1 MREQGGFNTMAKKH
15 GLAKVVLGVGA
26 AAVAGKVALDK
37 FKKTKERFVKEEND
51 SLDDEIRKY
60 NAIGEKKVIEVED
73 EVFAGCELK
82 SVASKT
88 VLDLGLAV
96 FEKDVYINFSSN
108 ASSVTIILPEGVN
121 ATCDIS
127 RKIAGVKNLVD
138 NVDEEGIHTVYIIGK
153 AVCSNVEVIPVNFYV
168 DEEDEE
174 DSDFVDEDDC
184 LASDDDF
191 DDDVIFDEK
200 DGDVEVEVKVI
211 NGKVSDNEQ
220 KKPEASETNT
230 DKEEAEETEKEEAAD
245 GDTEETETI
254 NLEEV

>member
-1 MREQGGFNTMAKKH
+1 MRELEDNTMAKKH
-15 GLAKVVLGVGA
+15 GLAKIVLGVG

-174 DSDFVDEDDC
+174 DSDFVDEDDF
-184 LASDDDF
+184 LVSDENDF
-191 DDDVIFDEK
+191 DDNVIFDEK
-200 DGDVEVEVKVI
+200 DGDVEVEIKVI
-211 NGKVSDNEQ
+211 NEK
-220 KKPEASETNT
+220 EAS
-230 DKEEAEETEKEEAAD
+230 DS
-245 GDTEETETI
+245 EETETI

>member
-1 MREQGGFNTMAKKH
+1 MRELEDNTMAKKH

-26 AAVAGKVALDK
+26 AAVAGKVAFDK
-37 FKKTKERFVKEEND
+37 FKQTKERFAKEEND
-51 SLDDEIRKY
+51 SFDDEIRKY

-73 EVFAGCELK
+73 VVFAGCELK
-82 SVASKT
+82 AVASKA

-96 FEKDVYINFSSN
+96 FEN
-108 ASSVTIILPEGVN
+108 
-121 ATCDIS
+121 IS

-174 DSDFVDEDDC
+174 DPDFVDEDDC

-211 NGKVSDNEQ
+211 NEKADS
-220 KKPEASETNT
+220 
-230 DKEEAEETEKEEAAD
+230 KEEEKPEKEESD
-245 GDTEETETI
+245 DDTEETETI

>member
-1 MREQGGFNTMAKKH
+1 MRELEDNTMAKKH

-26 AAVAGKVALDK
+26 AAVAGKVAFDK
-37 FKKTKERFVKEEND
+37 FKQTKERFAKEEND
-51 SLDDEIRKY
+51 SFDDEIRKY

-82 SVASKT
+82 AVASKA

-168 DEEDEE
+168 DEDDVEDI
-174 DSDFVDEDDC
+174 
-184 LASDDDF
+184 LAEDDF
-191 DDDVIFDEK
+191 DDEEAFPESEDID
-200 DGDVEVEVKVI
+200 VKVI
-211 NGKVSDNEQ
+211 NKSEKEAVS
-220 KKPEASETNT
+220 
-230 DKEEAEETEKEEAAD
+230 EETVKSEDGFKPAD
-245 GDTEETETI
+245 NADTTEDNTETI
-254 NLEEV
+254 NLEEVK

>member
-1 MREQGGFNTMAKKH
+1 MHEQGGFNTMAKKH
-15 GLAKVVLGVGA
+15 GLAKFVLGVGA

-174 DSDFVDEDDC
+174 DSDFVDEDDF
-184 LASDDDF
+184 LVSDENDF
-191 DDDVIFDEK
+191 DDNVIFDEK
-200 DGDVEVEVKVI
+200 DGDVEVEIKVI
-211 NGKVSDNEQ
+211 NEK
-220 KKPEASETNT
+220 EAS
-230 DKEEAEETEKEEAAD
+230 DS
-245 GDTEETETI
+245 EETETI

>member
-1 MREQGGFNTMAKKH
+1 M
-15 GLAKVVLGVGA
+15 
-26 AAVAGKVALDK
+26 
-37 FKKTKERFVKEEND
+37 
-51 SLDDEIRKY
+51 
-60 NAIGEKKVIEVED
+60 
-73 EVFAGCELK
+73 
-82 SVASKT
+82 ASKT

-174 DSDFVDEDDC
+174 DPDFVDEDDC
-184 LASDDDF
+184 LASEDDF

-220 KKPEASETNT
+220 KNQKHLIQIQIRKKQKKLKRKNLLMIQKKQRQSILKKCNNFTMLKNY
-230 DKEEAEETEKEEAAD
+230 EEQR
-245 GDTEETETI
+245 
-254 NLEEV
+254 

>member
-1 MREQGGFNTMAKKH
+1 MRELEDNTMAKKH
-15 GLAKVVLGVGA
+15 GLAKIVLGVGA
-26 AAVAGKVALDK
+26 AFDK
-37 FKKTKERFVKEEND
+37 FKQTKERFAKEEND
-51 SLDDEIRKY
+51 SFDDEIRKY

-82 SVASKT
+82 AVASKA

-174 DSDFVDEDDC
+174 DPDFVDEDDC

-211 NGKVSDNEQ
+211 NEKADG
-220 KKPEASETNT
+220 
-230 DKEEAEETEKEEAAD
+230 KEEEKPEKEESD
-245 GDTEETETI
+245 DDTEETETI

>member
-1 MREQGGFNTMAKKH
+1 MRELEDNTMAKKH
-15 GLAKVVLGVGA
+15 GLAKIVLGVGA
-26 AAVAGKVALDK
+26 AAVAGKVAFDK
-37 FKKTKERFVKEEND
+37 FKQTKERFAKEEND
-51 SLDDEIRKY
+51 SFDDEIRKY

-82 SVASKT
+82 AVASKA

-153 AVCSNVEVIPVNFYV
+153 AVCSNVEVFLLI
-168 DEEDEE
+168 
-174 DSDFVDEDDC
+174 SM
-184 LASDDDF
+184 SM
-191 DDDVIFDEK
+191 
-200 DGDVEVEVKVI
+200 
-211 NGKVSDNEQ
+211 
-220 KKPEASETNT
+220 KKMRKILVLLMRMTALHQMMILMMMLYLMR
-230 DKEEAEETEKEEAAD
+230 K
-245 GDTEETETI
+245 TET
-254 NLEEV
+254 LRLKSR

>member
-1 MREQGGFNTMAKKH
+1 MAKKH

-153 AVCSNVEVIPVNFYV
+153 AVCSNVPVNFYV

-174 DSDFVDEDDC
+174 DSDFVDEDDF
-184 LASDDDF
+184 LVSDENDF
-191 DDDVIFDEK
+191 DDNVIFDEK
-200 DGDVEVEVKVI
+200 DGDVEVEIKVI
-211 NGKVSDNEQ
+211 NEK
-220 KKPEASETNT
+220 EAS
-230 DKEEAEETEKEEAAD
+230 DS
-245 GDTEETETI
+245 EETETI

>member
-1 MREQGGFNTMAKKH
+1 MREQGGFNIMAKKH

-60 NAIGEKKVIEVED
+60 NIEVED

-153 AVCSNVEVIPVNFYV
+153 AVCSNVE
-168 DEEDEE
+168 
-174 DSDFVDEDDC
+174 
-184 LASDDDF
+184 
-191 DDDVIFDEK
+191 FDEK
-200 DGDVEVEVKVI
+200 DGDVEVEIKVI
-211 NGKVSDNEQ
+211 NEK
-220 KKPEASETNT
+220 EAS
-230 DKEEAEETEKEEAAD
+230 DS
-245 GDTEETETI
+245 EETETI

>member
-1 MREQGGFNTMAKKH
+1 MRELEDNTMAKKH
-15 GLAKVVLGVGA
+15 GLAKVVL
-26 AAVAGKVALDK
+26 DK
-37 FKKTKERFVKEEND
+37 FKQTKERFAKEEND
-51 SLDDEIRKY
+51 SFDDEIRKY

-82 SVASKT
+82 AVASKT

-174 DSDFVDEDDC
+174 DSDFVEEDDC
-184 LASDDDF
+184 LASEDDF

-211 NGKVSDNEQ
+211 NEKADG
-220 KKPEASETNT
+220 
-230 DKEEAEETEKEEAAD
+230 KEEEKPEKEESAD
-245 GDTEETETI
+245 DTEETETI

>member
-1 MREQGGFNTMAKKH
+1 MQELEGNTMAKKH

-26 AAVAGKVALDK
+26 AAVAGKVAFDK
-37 FKKTKERFVKEEND
+37 FKKTKERFAKEEND
-51 SLDDEIRKY
+51 SFDNEIRKY

-82 SVASKT
+82 AVASKT

-174 DSDFVDEDDC
+174 DSDFVDEADC

-211 NGKVSDNEQ
+211 NEK
-220 KKPEASETNT
+220 AS
-230 DKEEAEETEKEEAAD
+230 DKEETKKAEEADSADKQEETSENKEE
-245 GDTEETETI
+245 EPETI

>member
-1 MREQGGFNTMAKKH
+1 MRELEDNTMAKKH
-15 GLAKVVLGVGA
+15 GLAKIVLGVGA
-26 AAVAGKVALDK
+26 AAVAGKVAFDK
-37 FKKTKERFVKEEND
+37 FKQTKERFAKEEND
-51 SLDDEIRKY
+51 SFDDEIRKY

-82 SVASKT
+82 AVASKA

-174 DSDFVDEDDC
+174 DPDFV
-184 LASDDDF
+184 
-191 DDDVIFDEK
+191 DDVIFDEK

-211 NGKVSDNEQ
+211 NEKADG
-220 KKPEASETNT
+220 
-230 DKEEAEETEKEEAAD
+230 KEEEKPEKEESD
-245 GDTEETETI
+245 DDTEETETI

>member
-1 MREQGGFNTMAKKH
+1 MRELEDNTMAKKH
-15 GLAKVVLGVGA
+15 GLAKIVLGV

-211 NGKVSDNEQ
+211 NEKADG
-220 KKPEASETNT
+220 
-230 DKEEAEETEKEEAAD
+230 KEEEKPEKEESD
-245 GDTEETETI
+245 DDSEKTETI

>member
-1 MREQGGFNTMAKKH
+1 MAKKH
-15 GLAKVVLGVGA
+15 GLAKIVLGVGA
-26 AAVAGKVALDK
+26 AAVAGKVAFDK
-37 FKKTKERFVKEEND
+37 FKQTKERFAKEEND
-51 SLDDEIRKY
+51 SFDDEIRKY

-82 SVASKT
+82 AVASKA

-121 ATCDIS
+121 ATCDI
-127 RKIAGVKNLVD
+127 
-138 NVDEEGIHTVYIIGK
+138 HTVYIIGK

-174 DSDFVDEDDC
+174 DPDFVDEDDC

-211 NGKVSDNEQ
+211 NEKADG
-220 KKPEASETNT
+220 
-230 DKEEAEETEKEEAAD
+230 KEEEKPEKEESD
-245 GDTEETETI
+245 DDTEETETI

>member
-1 MREQGGFNTMAKKH
+1 MAKKH

-26 AAVAGKVALDK
+26 AAVAGKVVFDK
-37 FKKTKERFVKEEND
+37 FKQTKERFAKEEND
-51 SLDDEIRKY
+51 SFDDEIRKY

-82 SVASKT
+82 AVASKT

-174 DSDFVDEDDC
+174 DSDFVEEDDC
-184 LASDDDF
+184 LVSEDDF

-211 NGKVSDNEQ
+211 NEKADG
-220 KKPEASETNT
+220 
-230 DKEEAEETEKEEAAD
+230 KEEEKPEKEESAD
-245 GDTEETETI
+245 DTEETETI

>member
-1 MREQGGFNTMAKKH
+1 MREQGGFNIMAKKH

-211 NGKVSDNEQ
+211 NEKADG
-220 KKPEASETNT
+220 
-230 DKEEAEETEKEEAAD
+230 KEEEKPEKEESD
-245 GDTEETETI
+245 DDSEKTETI

>member
-1 MREQGGFNTMAKKH
+1 MAKKH

-82 SVASKT
+82 AVASKA

-174 DSDFVDEDDC
+174 DSDFVDEDDF
-184 LASDDDF
+184 LVSDENDF
-191 DDDVIFDEK
+191 DDNVIFDEK
-200 DGDVEVEVKVI
+200 DGDVEVEIKVI
-211 NGKVSDNEQ
+211 NEK
-220 KKPEASETNT
+220 EAS
-230 DKEEAEETEKEEAAD
+230 DS
-245 GDTEETETI
+245 EETETI

>member
-1 MREQGGFNTMAKKH
+1 MHEQGGFNTMAKKH

-174 DSDFVDEDDC
+174 DSDFVDEDDF
-184 LASDDDF
+184 LVSDESDF
-191 DDDVIFDEK
+191 DDNVIFDEK
-200 DGDVEVEVKVI
+200 DGDVEVEIKVI
-211 NGKVSDNEQ
+211 NEK
-220 KKPEASETNT
+220 EAS
-230 DKEEAEETEKEEAAD
+230 DS
-245 GDTEETETI
+245 EETETI

>member
-1 MREQGGFNTMAKKH
+1 MRELEDNTMAKKH

-26 AAVAGKVALDK
+26 AAVAGKVAFDK
-37 FKKTKERFVKEEND
+37 FKQTKERFAKEEND
-51 SLDDEIRKY
+51 SFDDEIRKY

-82 SVASKT
+82 AVASKA

-174 DSDFVDEDDC
+174 DPDFV
-184 LASDDDF
+184 
-191 DDDVIFDEK
+191 DDVIFDEK

-211 NGKVSDNEQ
+211 NEKADG
-220 KKPEASETNT
+220 
-230 DKEEAEETEKEEAAD
+230 KEEEKPEKEESD
-245 GDTEETETI
+245 DDTEETETI

>member
-1 MREQGGFNTMAKKH
+1 MRELEDNTMAKKH

-26 AAVAGKVALDK
+26 AAVAGKVAFDK
-37 FKKTKERFVKEEND
+37 FKQTKERYAKEEND
-51 SLDDEIRKY
+51 SFDDEIRKY

-82 SVASKT
+82 AVASKA

-211 NGKVSDNEQ
+211 NEKADG
-220 KKPEASETNT
+220 
-230 DKEEAEETEKEEAAD
+230 KEEEKPEKEESD
-245 GDTEETETI
+245 DDTEETETI

>member
-1 MREQGGFNTMAKKH
+1 MAKKH

-211 NGKVSDNEQ
+211 NEKADG
-220 KKPEASETNT
+220 
-230 DKEEAEETEKEEAAD
+230 KEEEKPEKEESAD
-245 GDTEETETI
+245 DTEETETI

>member
-1 MREQGGFNTMAKKH
+1 MHNIHAWNGGLVIMAKKH

-73 EVFAGCELK
+73 EVFSGCELK
-82 SVASKT
+82 AVASKT

-96 FEKDVYINFSSN
+96 FEKDVYINFLSN

-174 DSDFVDEDDC
+174 DSDFVDEDD
-184 LASDDDF
+184 F
-191 DDDVIFDEK
+191 DDNINFDEK
-200 DGDVEVEVKVI
+200 DGDVEVEIKVI
-211 NGKVSDNEQ
+211 NEQ
-220 KKPEASETNT
+220 EKPVKEDT
-230 DKEEAEETEKEEAAD
+230 DKKEDSKKEDSATKESEEA
-245 GDTEETETI
+245 
-254 NLEEV
+254 

>member
-1 MREQGGFNTMAKKH
+1 MRELEDNTMAKKH

-26 AAVAGKVALDK
+26 AAVAGKVAFDK
-37 FKKTKERFVKEEND
+37 FKQTKERFAKEEND
-51 SLDDEIRKY
+51 SFDDEIRKY

-82 SVASKT
+82 AVASKT

-184 LASDDDF
+184 LASDGDF

-230 DKEEAEETEKEEAAD
+230 DKEEAEETEKEEAAAD
-245 GDTEETETI
+245 DTEETETI
-254 NLEEV
+254 DIEEV

>member
-1 MREQGGFNTMAKKH
+1 MRELEDNTMAKKH

-26 AAVAGKVALDK
+26 AAVAGKVAFDK
-37 FKKTKERFVKEEND
+37 FKQTKERFAKEEND
-51 SLDDEIRKY
+51 SFDDEIRKY

-82 SVASKT
+82 AVASKT

-174 DSDFVDEDDC
+174 DPDFV
-184 LASDDDF
+184 
-191 DDDVIFDEK
+191 DDVIFDEK

-211 NGKVSDNEQ
+211 NEKADG
-220 KKPEASETNT
+220 
-230 DKEEAEETEKEEAAD
+230 KEEEKPEKEESAD
-245 GDTEETETI
+245 DTEETETI

>member
-1 MREQGGFNTMAKKH
+1 MCIR
-15 GLAKVVLGVGA
+15 
-26 AAVAGKVALDK
+26 DR
-37 FKKTKERFVKEEND
+37 TKERFAKEEND
-51 SLDDEIRKY
+51 SFDDEIRKY

-82 SVASKT
+82 AVASKT

-184 LASDDDF
+184 LASEDDF

-200 DGDVEVEVKVI
+200 DGDVEIEVKVI

-220 KKPEASETNT
+220 KKPEASDTNT
-230 DKEEAEETEKEEAAD
+230 DKEEAEETEKEESAD
-245 GDTEETETI
+245 DTEETETI

>member
-1 MREQGGFNTMAKKH
+1 MHEQGGFNTMAKKH
-15 GLAKVVLGVGA
+15 GLAKFVLGVGA

-174 DSDFVDEDDC
+174 DSDFVDEDDF
-184 LASDDDF
+184 LVSDENDF
-191 DDDVIFDEK
+191 DDNVIFDEK
-200 DGDVEVEVKVI
+200 DGDVEVEIKVI
-211 NGKVSDNEQ
+211 NEKKHQIQ
-220 KKPEASETNT
+220 KKQRQSILKKCNNFTMLKNY
-230 DKEEAEETEKEEAAD
+230 EEQR
-245 GDTEETETI
+245 
-254 NLEEV
+254 

>member
-1 MREQGGFNTMAKKH
+1 MAKKH

-73 EVFAGCELK
+73 EVFSGCELK
-82 SVASKT
+82 AVASKT

-174 DSDFVDEDDC
+174 DSDFVDEDD
-184 LASDDDF
+184 F
-191 DDDVIFDEK
+191 DDNVIFDEK

-211 NGKVSDNEQ
+211 NEQ
-220 KKPEASETNT
+220 EKPVKEDT
-230 DKEEAEETEKEEAAD
+230 DKEEDSNKEDSASKESEEA
-245 GDTEETETI
+245 
-254 NLEEV
+254 

>member
-1 MREQGGFNTMAKKH
+1 MRELEDNTMAKKH
-15 GLAKVVLGVGA
+15 GLAKIVLGVGA

-211 NGKVSDNEQ
+211 NEKADG
-220 KKPEASETNT
+220 
-230 DKEEAEETEKEEAAD
+230 KEEEKPEKEESD
-245 GDTEETETI
+245 YDTEETETI